1 MEEIRVVIIGFG
13 GMGKKYARIIEEGQA
28 PGLELQGICCRN
40 QPGQQEI
47 RALYPRAALYR
58 DVEDTFA
65 HQTDFD
71 AVVIATPHSTH
82 VEIGKRHFPVENMFF
97 ARSLWGL
104 PQKRQRSWRQQRGR
118 IRNLP

>member
-28 PGLELQGICCRN
+28 PGLVLQGICCRN

-82 VEIGKRHFPVENMFF
+82 VEIGKKAFSCGKHVF

-118 IRNLP
+118 IWNLP